1 MIQPTIIRRATL
13 PSEYKIFLFLGVV
26 ARLDKDPAEFDNF
39 LKVIRSYYDSRD
51 NGAILLSSRRLQDH
65 EDDLRLVFEDLCCRH
80 SASN

>member
-1 MIQPTIIRRATL
+1 MIQPAIIRRATL

-39 LKVIRSYYDSRD
+39 LKVIRSYSASRD
-51 NGAILLSSRRLQDH
+51 EGANLSFRRFQDH
-65 EDDLRLVFEDLCCRH
+65 ENDLRLVFEDLCCRH